1 MKDNPV
7 SQAHCLFWWFWL
19 SLIYSAL

>member
-7 SQAHCLFWWFWL
+7 SQAYCLFWWFWL